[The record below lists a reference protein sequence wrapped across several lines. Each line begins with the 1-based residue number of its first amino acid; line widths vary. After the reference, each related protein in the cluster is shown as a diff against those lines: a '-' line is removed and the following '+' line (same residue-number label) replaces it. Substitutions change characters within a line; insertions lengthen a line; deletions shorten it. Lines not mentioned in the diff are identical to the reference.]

1 MDFPLK
7 IDLNREELAGR
18 RLALIS
24 MTAGLVLAGAKLI
37 VGYKAHSAA
46 VVSDGLEASGD
57 VVSSAFVYAG
67 LWLASKPPDDEH
79 PYGHGRYETLASLAV
94 GGMLLLTGAAILW
107 KGLTSSAARHV
118 PLGFAVYP
126 LFAAIVVKVALA
138 WAKFS
143 VGSRIDSSG
152 LQADAWHD
160 LTDLLSTTVA
170 LIAVALAVW
179 DPVRFHAADQVG
191 AVAIGVLILAL
202 SARVVQRTVDSLL
215 DTMPDAGKLNEIKH
229 VALGVAG
236 TLGIEKCFA
245 RRTGLRYHV
254 DLHLEVDPDMTVRQ
268 SHEIATQVKFTI
280 KETLPWVA
288 DVLVHVEPAVVVQ
301 AALRIG

>member
-1 MDFPLK
+1 MNLPSNN
-7 IDLNREELAGR
+7 DLNTEELAGR

-24 MTAGLVLAGAKLI
+24 MTAGLILAAAKLI
-37 VGYKAHSAA
+37 VGFKAHSAA

-107 KGLTSSAARHV
+107 KGLTSSSINHA
-118 PLGFAVYP
+118 PLGFATYP
-126 LFAAIVVKVALA
+126 LLAAIVVKVILA
-138 WAKFS
+138 WAKFR
-143 VGSRIDSSG
+143 VGSRIESSG

-160 LTDLLSTTVA
+160 LTDLLSTSIA

-229 VALGVAG
+229 VALNVAG
-236 TLGIEKCFA
+236 TLGIEKCLA

-254 DLHLEVDPDMTVRQ
+254 DLHLEVDPEMTVRQ
-268 SHEIATQVKFTI
+268 SHDIATQVKFAI

-288 DVLVHVEPAVVVQ
+288 DVLVHVEPATLAQ
-301 AALRIG
+301 PALRR